1 MPMFNRSML
10 VLLAILFL
18 AGGYAFY
25 SCESASDNE
34 TQLDSTL
41 LPKEYNTEA
50 KEQEAGSGQEVAVYV
65 TGAVVHPGL
74 VYIADDARVV
84 DAVNMCDGLLPEA
97 DLNAVNMAQ
106 VVKDGMHIKIP
117 EKGKAGAGKN
127 SSGTAGNASRP
138 DNKEDNGGNL
148 VNINTADA
156 QALTKIKGIGPA
168 MAQKIIDY
176 RESNGSFQSVEEL
189 QKVKGIGPGKYAKI
203 QGQVTI

>member
-1 MPMFNRSML
+1 MSEMILTDEMKK
-10 VLLAILFL
+10 VLDIV
-18 AGGYAFY
+18 
-25 SCESASDNE
+25 D
-34 TQLDSTL
+34 
-41 LPKEYNTEA
+41 NTE
-50 KEQEAGSGQEVAVYV
+50 ENIFV
-65 TGAVVHPGL
+65 T
-74 VYIADDARVV
+74 
-84 DAVNMCDGLLPEA
+84 
-97 DLNAVNMAQ
+97 
-106 VVKDGMHIKIP
+106 
-117 EKGKAGAGKN
+117 GKAGAGKN

-148 VNINTADA
+148 VNINTADV

>member
-1 MPMFNRSML
+1 MVQSIDNGFNR
-10 VLLAILFL
+10 AN
-18 AGGYAFY
+18 Y
-25 SCESASDNE
+25 SAVKININK
-34 TQLDSTL
+34 
-41 LPKEYNTEA
+41 P
-50 KEQEAGSGQEVAVYV
+50 EVFANGANNQNPVV
-65 TGAVVHPGL
+65 TNPMN
-74 VYIADDARVV
+74 
-84 DAVNMCDGLLPEA
+84 VNGNNA